1 MKSPERWLTG
11 KSNILIMALAS
22 LPVLA
27 PGYSMA
33 TDSVP
38 PLILI
43 ELGDYSFF
51 PNEIEIRAGSTVR
64 LQLTNRDAVVPHNF
78 TLRDDTAG
86 LDIDVNLAAGKARLV
101 EITPLTPGSYKF
113 YCNKKLPFM
122 KSHRKRGMEGTLTV
136 ISANRD

>member
-1 MKSPERWLTG
+1 MKSPERWLTA

-43 ELGDYSFF
+43 ELGDYSFS
-51 PNEIEIRAGSTVR
+51 PNEIEIRAGSTVQ

-78 TLRDDTAG
+78 TLHDDTAG

-101 EITPLTPGSYKF
+101 EITPLTPGSYKY

-136 ISANRD
+136 IPANLE

>member
-11 KSNILIMALAS
+11 KSSILIVVLAS

-33 TDSVP
+33 ADTVP
-38 PLILI
+38 PLIPI
-43 ELGDYSFF
+43 ELGDYSFS
-51 PNEIEIRAGSTVR
+51 PNEIEIRAGSTTQ
-64 LQLTNRDAVVPHNF
+64 LQLINRDAVVPHNF

-122 KSHRKRGMEGTLTV
+122 KSHRQRGMEGTLTV
-136 ISANRD
+136 ISTNLD